1 MQDNEKKEKEG
12 EIEEG
17 KAIQSASTLEE
28 CLELVKHLEEEKLAL
43 EKENAEL
50 LNKYLRKLADF
61 DNFQKRM
68 KREMAEFREFALA
81 DFITRL
87 LEVIDNFERAL
98 QGYSEEN
105 SESFYQGVLLIY
117 RQLKELLRKEGVEE
131 LNMTGEFDPN
141 FHQAVDK
148 EEREDIE
155 EVKIAE
161 VLQKGYLMKGR
172 LLRPALVKVY
182 VPKEVKGNGDNGGD

>member
-1 MQDNEKKEKEG
+1 MEDKERKEG
-12 EIEEG
+12 EIEE
-17 KAIQSASTLEE
+17 KKTVHQANTLDE
-28 CLELVKHLEEEKLAL
+28 CLELVKTLEEEKLAL

-61 DNFQKRM
+61 DNFQKRI
-68 KREMAEFREFALA
+68 KREMNEFQQYALS
-81 DFITRL
+81 DFVLRL

-98 QGYSEEN
+98 EGYTEEN
-105 SESFYQGVLLIY
+105 PESFYQGVVLIY

-131 LNMTGEFDPN
+131 LKIGEKFDPN

-161 VLQKGYLMKGR
+161 VLQKGYLMKGK

-182 VPKEVKGNGDNGGD
+182 VPKEVKEDGENGGN

>member
-1 MQDNEKKEKEG
+1 MEDNERKEG
-12 EIEEG
+12 EIEER
-17 KAIQSASTLEE
+17 KAVNNANTLDE
-28 CLELVKHLEEEKLAL
+28 CLELVKTLEEEKLSL

-61 DNFQKRM
+61 DNFQKRI
-68 KREMAEFREFALA
+68 KREMNEFQQYALS
-81 DFITRL
+81 DFFLRL

-98 QGYSEEN
+98 AGYTEEN
-105 SESFYQGVLLIY
+105 PESFYQGVVLIY
-117 RQLKELLRKEGVEE
+117 RQLKELLKKEGVEE
-131 LNMTGEFDPN
+131 LKIGEKFDPN
-141 FHQAVDK
+141 YHQAVDK

-161 VLQKGYLMKGR
+161 VLQKGYLMKGK

-182 VPKEVKGNGDNGGD
+182 VPKEVKENGENGGN

>member
-1 MQDNEKKEKEG
+1 MEDKERKEG
-12 EIEEG
+12 EIEER
-17 KAIQSASTLEE
+17 KAVQNANTLEE

-68 KREMAEFREFALA
+68 KKEMTEFQEFALA

-105 SESFYQGVLLIY
+105 PESFYQGVILIY
-117 RQLKELLRKEGVEE
+117 KQLKELLRKEGVEE
-131 LNMTGEFDPN
+131 LKSTGTFDPN

-155 EVKIAE
+155 EVRIAE

-182 VPKEVKGNGDNGGD
+182 VPKEVKANGDNGGD

>member
-1 MQDNEKKEKEG
+1 MEDKERKEG
-12 EIEEG
+12 EIEE
-17 KAIQSASTLEE
+17 KKTVHQANTLDE
-28 CLELVKHLEEEKLAL
+28 CLELVKTLEEEKLAL

-61 DNFQKRM
+61 DNFQKRI
-68 KREMAEFREFALA
+68 KREMNEFQQYALS
-81 DFITRL
+81 DFVLRL

-98 QGYSEEN
+98 EGYTEEN
-105 SESFYQGVLLIY
+105 PESFYQGVLLIY

-131 LNMTGEFDPN
+131 LKIGEKFDPN

-161 VLQKGYLMKGR
+161 VLQKGYLMKGK

-182 VPKEVKGNGDNGGD
+182 VPKEVKEDGENGGN

>member
-1 MQDNEKKEKEG
+1 MEDKERKEG
-12 EIEEG
+12 EIEER
-17 KAIQSASTLEE
+17 KTVNHTNTLDE
-28 CLELVKHLEEEKLAL
+28 CLELVKILEQEKQTL

-61 DNFQKRM
+61 DNFQKRI
-68 KREMAEFREFALA
+68 KREMNEFQQYALS
-81 DFITRL
+81 DFILRL

-98 QGYSEEN
+98 EGYTEEN
-105 SESFYQGVLLIY
+105 PESFYQGVMLIY

-131 LNMTGEFDPN
+131 LKIGEKFDPN
-141 FHQAVDK
+141 YHQAVDK
-148 EEREDIE
+148 EEREDID

-182 VPKEVKGNGDNGGD
+182 VPKEVKEDGENGGN

>member
-1 MQDNEKKEKEG
+1 MEDKEG
-12 EIEEG
+12 KIEERKTVNNSG
-17 KAIQSASTLEE
+17 TLEE
-28 CLELVKHLEEEKLAL
+28 CLELVRGLEEEKLAL

-68 KREMAEFREFALA
+68 KKEMKEFQQYALA
-81 DFITRL
+81 DFIGRL

-98 QGYSEEN
+98 AGYSEEN
-105 SESFYQGVLLIY
+105 PRSFYEGVLLIY
-117 RQLKELLRKEGVEE
+117 KQLRELLRKEGVEE
-131 LNMTGEFDPN
+131 LEMGEKFDPN
-141 FHQAVDK
+141 YHQAVDK

-182 VPKEVKGNGDNGGD
+182 VPKEVREDGENGGN